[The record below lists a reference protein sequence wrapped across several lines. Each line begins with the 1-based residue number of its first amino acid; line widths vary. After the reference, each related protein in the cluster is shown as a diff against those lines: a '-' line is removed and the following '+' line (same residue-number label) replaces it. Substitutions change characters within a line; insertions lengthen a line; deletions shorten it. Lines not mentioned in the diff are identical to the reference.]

1 MPTDNFHNCTEMN
14 TMTDLEKFGAEI
26 RTRRLALGLSQEDLA
41 DRSTLH
47 RNYIGGVERG
57 ERNVSLKNILKLAQA
72 LAVSPSELLNCF
84 DDLTQGATAT
94 GTDSC

>member
-1 MPTDNFHNCTEMN
+1 
-14 TMTDLEKFGAEI
+14 MTDLEKFGAEI